1 MRKPTALILSALFL
15 IPALAFSSTP
25 TGHQTGNSKNGLS
38 ASDVTA
44 STRLV
49 VRRVESDPDRVYL
62 FDAEAEET
70 HVILISEKTRLS
82 ARRKKDFEGRR
93 KLEFG
98 DLAMGQ
104 TLKITYRLDDGR
116 ITSIQVVDVAS

>member
-1 MRKPTALILSALFL
+1 MRKPTSLLLFALFL

-25 TGHQTGNSKNGLS
+25 IGHQTGNTKAGLS

-44 STRLV
+44 STRMV
-49 VRRVESDPDRVYL
+49 VRRVETDPDRIYL
-62 FDAEAEET
+62 YDPEIEET
-70 HVILISEKTRLS
+70 HVVLISEKTRLS

>member
-1 MRKPTALILSALFL
+1 MKRPTTLLLCALFL

-25 TGHQTGNSKNGLS
+25 VGTQAGNTETSLS

-44 STRLV
+44 STRLI

-62 FDAEAEET
+62 YDPEAEET
-70 HVILISEKTRLS
+70 HVVVISEKTRLS
-82 ARRKKDFEGRR
+82 ARRKKDFDGRR
-93 KLEFG
+93 KLGFG

-104 TLKITYRLDDGR
+104 TLKITFRLDDGR